1 MVQQI
6 QDPAESSVV
15 PCDCSHVRRLDLC
28 YLFAQSRRI
37 ELFRQSGE
45 AVCPVIKRTAVV
57 QCAQVLDAQGL
68 AAFTFKLDPR
78 EFTATM
84 GAPIGLFHRWIGLI
98 HDRGVFSAS

>member
-1 MVQQI
+1 M
-6 QDPAESSVV
+6 
-15 PCDCSHVRRLDLC
+15 
-28 YLFAQSRRI
+28 
-37 ELFRQSGE
+37 G
-45 AVCPVIKRTAVV
+45 AVV
-57 QCAQVLDAQGL
+57 WCPHLLEPWRMHACARRTKGYEGGGQQVDSWKYTHAYAVSRTVLDAQGL